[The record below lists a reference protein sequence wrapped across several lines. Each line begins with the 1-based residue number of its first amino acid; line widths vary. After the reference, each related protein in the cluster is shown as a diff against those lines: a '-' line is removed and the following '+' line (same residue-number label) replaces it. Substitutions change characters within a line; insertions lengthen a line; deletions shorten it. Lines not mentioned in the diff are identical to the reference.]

1 MNNVQF
7 SNVEITGGF
16 WKAKQKLNRESIIW
30 AVYDRFIETGRFEA
44 LKCNWTEKK
53 ANKPHIFWDSDVAKW
68 MESAAYLIKEKPNAR
83 LEKILDKWIDVIAQ
97 NQEECGYFNSYF
109 CTFKEEK
116 RFDNRDRHELYCVGH
131 LIEAAIAYFDA
142 TGKRK
147 FLDIVCKM
155 ADYVEKRFL
164 IDGDTGFKTPG
175 HEEIELALVKLYDCT
190 GENRYLELAKYFVNT
205 RGTINEGKLTFW
217 CADNNKYAQ
226 SDVPAREISTA
237 EGHSVRATYFYSAMA
252 DIAYRTKDKEL
263 LDACDRV
270 FDNIVTKRMYITGG
284 IGSTAAGEAF
294 TIDYDLPNHIAYAES
309 CAAIGLVLFASRMLR
324 FKADSKYS
332 DIIEK
337 VIYNGFLS
345 AVSLDGKSFFYV
357 NPLEI
362 LTEFNKRD
370 VSTDGG
376 SVRLPPAHRFAVFN
390 CSCCPPNITRFISSL
405 GGYVYGD
412 DGETV
417 YVHQFMQSNTTVKR
431 GDRDVKISVNTKYP
445 ENGKISISV
454 SGGDTKVAIR
464 IPAWC
469 DSYEG
474 KTVNGY
480 AYFNVKNG
488 ETLDFDFKMKVCF
501 VAARP
506 EVDMDCGR
514 YAVMRGPVVYCT
526 EAIDNG
532 MHLRD
537 IRISKRSRIRV
548 GKNRNLGVSTL
559 TLKGYR
565 TEIQP
570 ETSLYYNAAKEKFKE
585 VEVKMIPYYAFA
597 NRDQTDMLIWHLL
610 K

>member
-1 MNNVQF
+1 
-7 SNVEITGGF
+7 
-16 WKAKQKLNRESIIW
+16 
-30 AVYDRFIETGRFEA
+30 
-44 LKCNWTEKK
+44 
-53 ANKPHIFWDSDVAKW
+53 
-68 MESAAYLIKEKPNAR
+68 
-83 LEKILDKWIDVIAQ
+83 
-97 NQEECGYFNSYF
+97 
-109 CTFKEEK
+109 
-116 RFDNRDRHELYCVGH
+116 
-131 LIEAAIAYFDA
+131 
-142 TGKRK
+142 
-147 FLDIVCKM
+147 M

-332 DIIEK
+332 DTIEK

-431 GDRDVKISVNTKYP
+431 GERDVKISVNTKYP

-488 ETLDFDFKMKVCF
+488 ETIDFDFKMKVCF

-548 GKNRNLGVSTL
+548 GKDRNLGVSTI

-565 TEIQP
+565 SEIP
-570 ETSLYYNAAKEKFKE
+570 SGTSLYYDAAKEKFKE

-597 NRDQTDMLIWHLL
+597 NRDETDMLIWHLL